1 MCAALC
7 CCQCRSPL
15 PELFIEVM
23 RLRVKFGFSSNV
35 KYFCFHHLS
44 IKFAINIVPLLHFS
58 RSALFHSRS
67 LTLAKWQQ
75 VDHVYV
81 DFRLLYKNYKLSN
94 PYCVDFR
101 LLHLQNPIL
110 VHSRL
115 HSPACIIIF
124 GSPVQTAR
132 HVAPLVG
139 TCLIISINH
148 CRIHSSPFYVELDI

>member
-7 CCQCRSPL
+7 CCQSRSPL
-15 PELFIEVM
+15 PELFIEVT
-23 RLRVKFGFSSNV
+23 RVRVKLCFSSNV

-67 LTLAKWQQ
+67 LKLAKSWF
-75 VDHVYV
+75 VDHFCV
-81 DFRLLYKNYKLSN
+81 DFRLLY
-94 PYCVDFR
+94 
-101 LLHLQNPIL
+101 LQNPIF

-115 HSPACIIIF
+115 YSPACVIIF
-124 GSPVQTAR
+124 GRPVQPAR

-139 TCLIISINH
+139 TCLITGINH